1 MGNVMSYSGIVTKV
15 RAMQAKLLTDQDF
28 VNIAGLHS
36 VPEVVEYLKGK
47 EAYADALNRMDETL
61 YHRGNIEKVLG
72 QSLYADYSRIYRFA
86 GMKQKKFIKGFW
98 KQYEIA
104 LINYCLRIVFN
115 HYDVPFD
122 LDYKKEYFDRYS
134 QISID
139 KLVTSESIGELVENL
154 KGTEYYEPLAKLKDA
169 SEATLYDY
177 DMALEQYYFRNA
189 WSRQRKVLNRKER
202 ELYTRDCGIKID
214 LLNLQW
220 IYRAKKYYHMVPP
233 DIYLMM
239 IPIQYRLKADEF
251 KAMVEAPTVEQF
263 MQLVAG
269 SYYGIHFDSVQNPSS
284 LEQMY
289 RECLHKLYLSDRR
302 REPYS
307 IATVNTYLF
316 LKEEEIDK
324 LTTALECIRYG
335 LTQRETLGYLGGVS
349 Q

>member
-269 SYYGIHFDSVQNPSS
+269 SYYGIHFDIVQNPAS
-284 LEQMY
+284 LEQIY